1 MENLRVAV
9 SGSSGLIGAALCQR
23 LKSAGHSVLPI
34 ERVSGRA
41 QSSSAGE
48 AIPWEPARGLIDPEQ
63 LNKVDCVF
71 HLAGR
76 SIASARWTASERQL
90 IRDSRVLAT
99 RRIVEQIGKL
109 LTPPKI
115 FISASAIGIYGDH
128 GDQQVDESTQPAQD
142 FLADVASDWEDA
154 CLPLVQLGV
163 RVVHPRFGIVL
174 SRSGGALAKML
185 PLFRWLLGGRLGSG
199 RQYWS
204 WIALPD
210 VVAALEWMMRDNAA
224 TGAYNVVAPQPISNA
239 EFTQILAAQL
249 GVPALLPAPA
259 WGLRLALGEMADSL
273 LLTSCRVVPARL
285 LESGF
290 EFQYGQ
296 LQPFLTQEL

>member
-9 SGSSGLIGAALCQR
+9 SGSTGLIGAALCQR
-23 LKSAGHSVLPI
+23 LKTAGHSVLPI
-34 ERVSGRA
+34 ERVSGKD
-41 QSSSAGE
+41 QSSRAGGK
-48 AIPWEPARGLIDPEQ
+48 ILWEPDRGLLEPEQ
-63 LNKVDCVF
+63 LNNVDCVF

-76 SIASARWTASERQL
+76 SIASARWTASEKQL

-99 RRIVEQIGKL
+99 RRMVEQIGKL
-109 LTPPKI
+109 LAPPKL
-115 FISASAIGIYGDH
+115 FISASATGIYGDH
-128 GDQQVDESTQPAQD
+128 GDQPVDESTRPAHD

-154 CLPLVQLGV
+154 CLPLVPLGV

-185 PLFRWLLGGRLGSG
+185 PLFRWMLGGRLGSG
-199 RQYWS
+199 KQYWS

-210 VVAALEWMMRDNAA
+210 VVSALEWMLRDDAA
-224 TGAYNVVAPQPISNA
+224 SGAYNVVAPQSISNL
-239 EFTQILAAQL
+239 EFTRTLAAQL

-273 LLTSCRVVPARL
+273 LLSSCRVVPARL

-290 EFQYGQ
+290 EFQYAQ
-296 LQPFLTQEL
+296 LQSFLAHEL